1 MSETVMGESLSG
13 VGVTVKDDTFSNY
26 AYSYISKSIKHNILK
41 EMKRQER
48 KKIGIFCSYNLAMV
62 LFFYD
67 IDKELICN
75 RYYEKVISNSDDPDT
90 FIPSSS
96 NMDKYFP
103 MFTIHEA
110 KYFLRT
116 CMNIDIVEYPVM
128 HNKTKMYA
136 ADIWFNGKLI
146 KHKKWA
152 YMFYKTPEEAFED
165 AAFYIL
171 LDKELNRIKK
181 PAVMIG
187 KKEWYGTTYTLYVNN
202 LDRYYHM
209 IEYTKVEELKEIYDL
224 PINKYKNKL

>member
-13 VGVTVKDDTFSNY
+13 EGITVKDDTFDNY
-26 AYSYISKSIKHNILK
+26 AYSYIAKTIKYNILN
-41 EMKRQER
+41 ESRMQER
-48 KKIGIFCSYNLAMV
+48 KKIGIFCSYNLALV

-116 CMNIDIVEYPVM
+116 CMNIDIIEYPVM
-128 HNKTKMYA
+128 YNKTKMYA

-152 YMFYKTPEEAFED
+152 YMFFKTPEEAFEE
-165 AAFYIL
+165 AALYIL
-171 LDKELNRIKK
+171 LDKELDRIKK

-187 KKEWYGTTYTLYVNN
+187 KKNWGDSQYTLYVNN

-224 PINKYKNKL
+224 PINKH